1 MMTDMQ
7 KALLRVQTAG
17 FALDEAVLFL
27 DTHPEDRQALDY
39 YHKILEEY
47 NAAVAMYVNDFG
59 PLEATQVKSRDRW
72 TWVDGC
78 MPWEEECNVEI

>member
-1 MMTDMQ
+1 MMTDKQ
-7 KALLRVQTAG
+7 KALLRIQTAG

-27 DTHPEDRQALDY
+27 DTHPENREALDY
-39 YHKILEEY
+39 YHKKIEEY
-47 NAAVAMYVNDFG
+47 NAAVTMYVTEFG
-59 PLEATQVKSRDRW
+59 ALDATQVKSLDRW